1 MANNGK
7 SKGNGFLEMSGI
19 GRLVA
24 DAELRYTAD
33 GQAVTNFRVLCNTGP
48 DTVEGVNCVVWGKLA
63 EAVTPFL
70 VKGKQVY
77 FQGTPKTHKFQGQDG
92 KDHYKTEVSLSRIVL
107 LGGGGEKAAPAEMTE
122 EDEQL

>member
-1 MANNGK
+1 MADKNGK

-33 GQAVTNFRVLCNTGP
+33 GQPVTNFRVLCNTGADAP
-48 DTVEGVNCVVWGKLA
+48 EGVNCVIWGKLA

-77 FQGTPKTHKFQGQDG
+77 FQGTPKTHKFTGQDG
-92 KDHYKTEVSLSRIVL
+92 KDHYKTETTLARLVL
-107 LGGGGEKAAPAEMTE
+107 LGGGEKAAPADVTE